1 MIAGF
6 RDLLAWLFGWKAV
19 GIVFPPPAGQVVTI
33 GPRAGQIDVATAAA
47 AHIDTPGSLTGQI
60 HG

>member
-6 RDLLAWLFGWKAV
+6 RDLLAWLLGWKAAGV
-19 GIVFPPPAGQVVTI
+19 VFPPPAGQVVTI
-33 GPRAGQIDVATAAA
+33 GQQAGQIDVATAAA
-47 AHIDTPGSLTGQI
+47 ARVDTPGPLTGQI